1 MDLKQRKLT
10 KSEWESTEQQVE
22 EHDKFILSVINQGYE
37 NVNIRTNMNSSM
49 FSIIKIDRTSENE
62 VYLYEKYFKKII
74 IELTTKYSFTYKQA
88 NNKTKQPR
96 KIDVMRI
103 DNMDENIQNKRATI
117 FEYTLLDLAKAIMK
131 SRTNYEY
138 YTLSIIRNSTVL
150 YTNKYVL
157 DFIDILLTEKS
168 HQHKI
173 HEFITSA
180 NKNIEQNPYLSKY
193 EDVVLYEHQKQL
205 FTIFKNPDPKLVLY
219 VAPTGTGKTLSPIG
233 LANQYRI
240 IFICVSRHVGL
251 ALAKSAI
258 AVEKKVAFAFGCET
272 TSDIRLHYFA
282 AAEYSINRRTGG
294 IFKVDNSV
302 GNKVE
307 IMITDV
313 ESYLVAMRYM
323 LAFNTER
330 DIVTYWD
337 EPTIT
342 MDYDTHELH
351 TKINENWKEN
361 QISKMVLSCATL
373 PFEEEIAETIMDF
386 KAKFENAEVH
396 SISSFDYKKS
406 ISLINMEGQCVLP
419 HMLFQEF
426 RDLQNCVSHCDKN
439 RTLLRY
445 FDLQKIVDFVCYV
458 NSYKMIDDEYLI
470 ENYFPDVKEIKM
482 DSIKYYYL
490 NCLKHIKEEHWSAI
504 FNYMNMKQDSIYD
517 NSNKLRK
524 TISTDKVEPKTIVK
538 NQSMD
543 LNSTKLNGLFLTTK
557 DAQTLTH
564 GPTIFMA
571 NDVNKIAQ
579 FYVKTAQ
586 IPQCVYDNLLSN
598 ILKNNQVCDKIG
610 KIEMKLDD
618 KQKALQTSDKETS
631 KKTERQEEN
640 NPEIKKL
647 NQEID
652 NLKTQLVK
660 ISLERN
666 YIPNTNEHQKKW
678 HDKTMNE
685 AYAPNISDEH
695 VEQIAILDVSNDL
708 KMLLLMGIGTFDNN
722 SDVRYLEIMK
732 ELAYEQKL
740 YIIIA
745 STDYIYGTNY
755 MFSHGYVGKDLTNMT
770 QQKIIQAMGR
780 IGRNK
785 NQQNYTI
792 RFRDNTMFMKLF
804 SKQEF
809 NQEAVNMNKL
819 FSS

>member
-22 EHDKFILSVINQGYE
+22 DHDKFILSVINRGYE
-37 NVNIRTNMNSSM
+37 DVNIRTNMNLSM
-49 FSIIKIDRTSENE
+49 FSIIKIERTSENE
-62 VYLYEKYFKKII
+62 VYLYEKYFKPII
-74 IELTTKYSFTYKQA
+74 VELLKKLDIGYKVK
-88 NNKTKQPR
+88 NEKTKKPR
-96 KIDVMRI
+96 KIDIMRI
-103 DNMDENIQNKRATI
+103 DNLDENIQTRRQII
-117 FEYTLLDLAKAIMK
+117 FEFVLLDLVK
-131 SRTNYEY
+131 SMLKTKTNYEY
-138 YTLSIIRNSTVL
+138 YTLSILRRSTIL

-157 DFIDILLTEKS
+157 EFIDALLSDKSSLYEMKDFIK
-168 HQHKI
+168 H
-173 HEFITSA
+173 A
-180 NKNIEQNPYLSKY
+180 NKNIEQNPYLAKY
-193 EDVVLYEHQKQL
+193 EDVVLYEHQKRL
-205 FTIFKNPDPKLVLY
+205 FSIFKNPEPKLVLY

-258 AVEKKVAFAFGCET
+258 SVEKKVAFAFGCET

-282 AAEYSINRRTGG
+282 ASEYSINRRTGG

-313 ESYLVAMRYM
+313 ESYLIAMRYM
-323 LAFNTER
+323 LAFNDEKE
-330 DIVTYWD
+330 IITYWD

-351 TKINENWKEN
+351 EKINENWREN

-396 SISSFDYKKS
+396 SIKSYDYKKS
-406 ISLINMEGQCVLP
+406 ISLINMEGECVLP
-419 HMLFQEF
+419 HMLFQDF
-426 RDLQNCVSHCDKN
+426 IDMRKCVNHCERNK
-439 RTLLRY
+439 TLLRY
-445 FDLQKIVDFVCYV
+445 FDLQKILDFVVYV
-458 NSYKMIDDEYLI
+458 NDYKMIQEQYWI
-470 ENYFPDVKEIKM
+470 ENYFTHVRDITM

-490 NCLKHIKEEHWSAI
+490 LCLKNVRQEHWSTI
-504 FNYMNMKQDSIYD
+504 FDYMNMKKDSIYVQ
-517 NSNKLRK
+517 SQPLRK
-524 TISTDKVEPKTIVK
+524 TLSVDKTSQSTIMK

-543 LNSTKLNGLFLTTK
+543 LNSNKLNGMFLTTK

-571 NDVNKIAQ
+571 NEVNKIAQ

-586 IPQCVYDNLLSN
+586 IPQYLYDNLLSN
-598 ILKNNQVCDKIG
+598 ILKNNQIYDKID

-618 KQKALQTSDKETS
+618 KQKALQTSERETS
-631 KKTERQEEN
+631 KKAERQEQN
-640 NPEIKKL
+640 NPEIRKL
-647 NQEID
+647 TQEIEH
-652 NLKTQLVK
+652 LKAQIVK

-666 YIPNTNEHQKKW
+666 YIPNTTEHQQKW
-678 HDKTMNE
+678 HGNTKND
-685 AYAPNISDEH
+685 AYAPNISDSY
-695 VEQIAILDVSNDL
+695 VEQIAGLSVSNDL
-708 KMLLLMGIGTFDNN
+708 KLLLLMGIGTFDND

-755 MFSHGYVGKDLTNMT
+755 MFSHGYVGKDLTKMT

-785 NQQNYTI
+785 IQQNYSI
-792 RFRDNTMFMKLF
+792 RFRDNSMFMKLF
-804 SKQEF
+804 SEPEV
-809 NQEAVNMNKL
+809 NQEAINMNRL
-819 FSS
+819 FNT